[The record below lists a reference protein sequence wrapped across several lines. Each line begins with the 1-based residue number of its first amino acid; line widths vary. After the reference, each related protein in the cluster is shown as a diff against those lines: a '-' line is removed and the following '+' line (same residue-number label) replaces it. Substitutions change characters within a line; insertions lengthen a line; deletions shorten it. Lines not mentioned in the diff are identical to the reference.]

1 MIGPRQRLSS
11 SFYVAQSIMFSQK
24 LRVAAFLATL
34 TLSYLVTTMTAD
46 QPVYFSLMVSGA
58 PTLDTSGIVS
68 AVDQALLLINNDSAI
83 ISGYNLLYSQVLDT
97 QVSRD

>member
-1 MIGPRQRLSS
+1 
-11 SFYVAQSIMFSQK
+11 MFSQK

-34 TLSYLVTTMTAD
+34 TLVTTMTAD

-97 QVSRD
+97 QVSQD